1 MNANIFAELVKRR
14 LSKYT
19 DSQAHRRNNRKKK
32 ENPFS
37 NKRFHCLIFA
47 WRVLFRR
54 SRIIACRA
62 FSAHSVS
69 RRYSAQQPTSIGIR
83 MILIHYIN
91 YLSDNIYSSSLSTR
105 FMAMLAL
112 ESWMLREPRDVGIKL
127 IVQQHNV
134 LHVFS
139 SQQYSLSSST
149 HFSLVCLFALSVLL
163 TLPPFLSR
171 FTNISF
177 VRIKRWKRE
186 RERERA
192 KYVIML
198 VVGCTMFASVSVCA
212 RTLLIN
218 RFRCNVYSSR

>member
-91 YLSDNIYSSSLSTR
+91 YLSDNIYSSSLSLSLDSIHGDACTR
-105 FMAMLAL
+105 ILNA
-112 ESWMLREPRDVGIKL
+112 
-127 IVQQHNV
+127 
-134 LHVFS
+134 
-139 SQQYSLSSST
+139 
-149 HFSLVCLFALSVLL
+149 
-163 TLPPFLSR
+163 SR
-171 FTNISF
+171 T
-177 VRIKRWKRE
+177 
-186 RERERA
+186 
-192 KYVIML
+192 
-198 VVGCTMFASVSVCA
+198 A
-212 RTLLIN
+212 RCRYKID
-218 RFRCNVYSSR
+218 CSAA